1 MKKSRNQSRWK
12 GVDPVLFFDDEV
24 VIESLVSFFGI
35 KESFPLRGH
44 LVTRSIQ
51 ANDIRRIYYIS
62 KSVQEILQ
70 LNLEVGEQL
79 KITSLGLRMFVSAPM
94 KQTFFTD

>member
-1 MKKSRNQSRWK
+1 
-12 GVDPVLFFDDEV
+12 VLFFEDEA
-24 VIESLVSFFGI
+24 VIESLISFFGI

-51 ANDIRRIYYIS
+51 ANNTRRIYYIS

-79 KITSLGLRMFVSAPM
+79 KIASLGFRIFVSAPM
-94 KQTFFTD
+94 RKTITDCILLEFREVYIFH